1 MNIHWPSIGANEPG
15 VFDFVFDKIDY
26 DDPESAGKVCEPVP
40 AKNMMDGFIARNTAS
55 FDIADIGNGLLFE
68 YIDIAV
74 VIRNNKLGAEVIPT
88 DTADA
93 YITEAGH
100 FTEALH
106 FILRINGKQVSSCS
120 AINLIGFD
128 DLYGRPVIEVFA
140 PLPDGWR
147 LGFRWACQ
155 HKA

>member
-1 MNIHWPSIGANEPG
+1 MIPSPQERYASP
-15 VFDFVFDKIDY
+15 FLQ
-26 DDPESAGKVCEPVP
+26 
-40 AKNMMDGFIARNTAS
+40 KNMMDGFVACNTAS

-74 VIRNNKLGAEVIPT
+74 VIRNNKLGAEIIPT
-88 DTADA
+88 DTTDT
-93 YITEAGH
+93 YIMEAGH

-106 FILRINGKQVSSCS
+106 FILCINGKQVGGGS
-120 AINLIGFD
+120 AIDMVGFD